1 MIQPQ
6 GSELIEVHLQRQ
18 VRCPS
23 ICPKCKPRTSPHKSI
38 FTQPTAFCM
47 GWENKVIP
55 ARIISKHEKQYV
67 VANSLFSSDKPIPT
81 IVLVPTAA
89 TQTCPNYWIGSQLML
104 NFLDTLLQQHLQ
116 ELTPA
121 VHQCHQIL
129 LPQDTCVVSRPYFGV
144 TTRLSLHFDGHCSW
158 CLNYL
163 HLRHLRLV
171 LTYLIYTCC
180 KWCWKTSQLGACRVM
195 VIFDRIF
202 LMRYTG
208 EKCTLCCWDM

>member
-1 MIQPQ
+1 M
-6 GSELIEVHLQRQ
+6 
-18 VRCPS
+18 
-23 ICPKCKPRTSPHKSI
+23 RTS
-38 FTQPTAFCM
+38 A
-47 GWENKVIP
+47 
-55 ARIISKHEKQYV
+55 
-67 VANSLFSSDKPIPT
+67 LLPIP
-81 IVLVPTAA
+81 IYQINPSQPLDWSQLLSHKPVPT
-89 TQTCPNYWIGSQLML
+89 IGSQLML
-104 NFLDTLLQQHLQ
+104 DFLDTLLQQHLQ

-163 HLRHLRLV
+163 HLRHLCLV

-202 LMRYTG
+202 LMRYAG
-208 EKCTLCCWDM
+208 ETCALCCWDM

>member
-1 MIQPQ
+1 M
-6 GSELIEVHLQRQ
+6 
-18 VRCPS
+18 
-23 ICPKCKPRTSPHKSI
+23 RTSPLL
-38 FTQPTAFCM
+38 P
-47 GWENKVIP
+47 
-55 ARIISKHEKQYV
+55 
-67 VANSLFSSDKPIPT
+67 
-81 IVLVPTAA
+81 VLIRRTP
-89 TQTCPNYWIGSQLML
+89 PNHWIGPNCCHTNPSQLL
-104 NFLDTLLQQHLQ
+104 DLSQLLLDFLDTLLQQHLQ

-180 KWCWKTSQLGACRVM
+180 KWCRKTSQLGACRVM

-208 EKCTLCCWDM
+208 KTCTLCW